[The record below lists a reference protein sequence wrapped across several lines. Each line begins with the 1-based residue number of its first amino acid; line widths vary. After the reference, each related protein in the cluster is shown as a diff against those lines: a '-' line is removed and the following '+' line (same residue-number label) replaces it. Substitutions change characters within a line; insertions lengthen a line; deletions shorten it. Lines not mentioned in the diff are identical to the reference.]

1 MKQKVV
7 FKYMRVNDL
16 GKTVKPI
23 RWTRQAA
30 LCYCIGSNCNRC
42 DIPSDIIPRCKMRVS
57 VLELVKTLGKPPK
70 KMIQKIEKSL
80 GEKQD
85 FIIDD

>member
-1 MKQKVV
+1 MKI
-7 FKYMRVNDL
+7 NDL

-30 LCYCIGSNCNRC
+30 LCYYIGSNCDRC
-42 DIPSDIIPRCKMRVS
+42 DIPSDIVPRCKMRVS
-57 VLELVKTLGKPPK
+57 VLELVKILDKPPE
-70 KMIQKIEKSL
+70 KMIKQIAESL